1 MRLPRRSFL
10 RLAAGAVT
18 LPALRHAAS
27 AQAAY
32 PSKPITIVVPYAPGG
47 PTDTIARIM
56 AERLRVSLGQTLIIE
71 NTTGAGGT
79 IAVARV
85 ARSAPDG
92 YTIGIGQNGSH
103 VVTGATYQRL
113 PYDLLKDFQ
122 PLTLLTDAPFFLAA
136 RKTFPPDDLKGLIAW
151 MKANPGQAIFGNGG
165 NGSISHISGLLFMDL
180 TGTTAQVVPY
190 RGNAPA
196 MQDLVGGQIDI
207 MVADPVTG
215 VPQVRGGSIKAY
227 AVMAKSRLSTA
238 PDIPTVDEAGLPG
251 YHVSLWH
258 GLWLPKGTPKP
269 IAEKLNAESLH
280 PLSTYT
286 ALLNYGVID
295 GNGHVTARI
304 IYDHRVMDGA
314 TIARALQR
322 MEEILN
328 SVVLEEVQ
336 SLPRAAAGTNGQP
349 TPKMAAGGGG

>member
-10 RLAAGAVT
+10 KLAAGAAA
-18 LPALRHAAS
+18 LPMLPRAVL

-56 AERLRVSLGQTLIIE
+56 AERLRVSLGQTVIIE

-79 IAVARV
+79 VAVARV

-113 PYDLLKDFQ
+113 PYDLLNDFQ
-122 PLTLLTDAPFFLAA
+122 PLTLLTDAPFFLAG
-136 RKTFPPDDLKGLIAW
+136 RKTFPADDLKGLIAW
-151 MKANPGQAIFGNGG
+151 MKANPGKATFGNGG
-165 NGSISHISGLLFMDL
+165 NGSITHISGMLFMEL
-180 TGTTAQVVPY
+180 TGTTAQTVPY

-196 MQDLVGGQIDI
+196 MQDLMGGQIDM

-227 AVMAKSRLSTA
+227 AVTAKSRLSTA
-238 PDIPTVDEAGLPG
+238 PEIPTVDEAGLPG

-258 GLWLPKGTPKP
+258 GFWMPKGTPQP
-269 IAEKLNAESLH
+269 IMARLNAAVVEALADPTVQGKLASIGQDIFPPERQNPQALDAH
-280 PLSTYT
+280 QKAEIAKWWPLIK
-286 ALLNYGVID
+286 A
-295 GNGHVTARI
+295 A
-304 IYDHRVMDGA
+304 
-314 TIARALQR
+314 
-322 MEEILN
+322 EIK
-328 SVVLEEVQ
+328 VE
-336 SLPRAAAGTNGQP
+336 
-349 TPKMAAGGGG
+349 

>member
-1 MRLPRRSFL
+1 MGLLRRRFL
-10 RLAAGAVT
+10 KLAAGAAA
-18 LPALRHAAS
+18 LPAVPRAVF
-27 AQAAY
+27 AQVPY

-56 AERLRVSLGQTLIIE
+56 AERLRVSLGQTVIIE

-113 PYDLLKDFQ
+113 PYDLLNDFQ

-136 RKTFPPDDLKGLIAW
+136 RKTFPADDLKGLIAW
-151 MKANPGQAIFGNGG
+151 MKANPGQAIFANGG
-165 NGSISHISGLLFMDL
+165 NGSITHISGLLFMEL

-215 VPQVRGGSIKAY
+215 VPQVKGGSIKAY
-227 AVMAKSRLSTA
+227 AVTAKSRLSTA
-238 PDIPTVDEAGLPG
+238 PEIPTVDEAGLPG

-258 GLWLPKGTPKP
+258 GVWMPKGTPQP
-269 IAEKLNAESLH
+269 VMAKLNAAIVEALADPTVQTKLAMIGQDIFPRERQNPQALDTH
-280 PLSTYT
+280 QKAEIAKWWPLIK
-286 ALLNYGVID
+286 A
-295 GNGHVTARI
+295 A
-304 IYDHRVMDGA
+304 
-314 TIARALQR
+314 
-322 MEEILN
+322 EIK
-328 SVVLEEVQ
+328 VE
-336 SLPRAAAGTNGQP
+336 
-349 TPKMAAGGGG
+349 